1 MASLPDDAQL
11 VPRLRAGD
19 SQAFRQLVSSYHGK
33 MIRVAQT
40 YVRSQAVAEEVV
52 QDTWLAVMKG
62 IDGFEGRA
70 ALKTWIFRILAN
82 QARSRGQREQ
92 RTVPMSSI
100 AGELE
105 SGQPS
110 VPPERFAGPEG
121 RGMWAQP
128 PTRWSDLPEAMAMS
142 AATFALVAA
151 TVQKLPENQQ
161 RVFVL
166 RDMEGWSSAEVQQ
179 VLEISDVNQRVL
191 LHRARSRVRSALE
204 VEMGRQP

>member
-1 MASLPDDAQL
+1 VAPLPDDSQL

-19 SQAFRQLVSSYHGK
+19 GQAFRQLVAAYHAK
-33 MIRVAQT
+33 MVRVAQS
-40 YVRSQAVAEEVV
+40 YVRSPAVAEEVV

-92 RTVPMSSI
+92 RTVPLSSL
-100 AGELE
+100 AGELDD
-105 SGQPS
+105 GRPS
-110 VPPERFAGPEG
+110 VPADRFAGPAG

-128 PTRWSDLPEAMAMS
+128 PERWSDQPEGMVLS
-142 AATFALVAA
+142 GATFALVSA
-151 TVQKLPENQQ
+151 TVQKLPEYQQ

-166 RDMEGWSSAEVQQ
+166 RDMEGWSSSEVQA

-191 LHRARSRVRSALE
+191 LHRARSRVRAALE
-204 VEMGRQP
+204 AEMGRRS